1 MSTKRSGGSLWF
13 GLGLATGLVAGV
25 AWWAQQQETHS
36 RALFSRRPIRR
47 LAALGFISGRPTI
60 ESVVTLRDYLGWER
74 NQVLRRRARQLLTRF
89 EKALA

>member
-1 MSTKRSGGSLWF
+1 MSSRRSRGTLWF
-13 GLGLATGLVAGV
+13 GLGLVTGAVAGV
-25 AWWAQQQETHS
+25 AWWAQQQETHKRS
-36 RALFSRRPIRR
+36 LYSQRPIRR

-74 NQVLRRRARQLLTRF
+74 NKVLRRRARRLLTRF

>member
-1 MSTKRSGGSLWF
+1 VSAGKGNGTLWF
-13 GLGLATGLVAGV
+13 GLGVVTGVIAGV
-25 AWWAQQQETHS
+25 AWWAQAQETH
-36 RALFSRRPIRR
+36 RKALYNPRPIRR

-60 ESVVTLRDYLGWER
+60 ESVTTLRDYLGWER